1 MRETVSGSYKQKG
14 LILEKLK
21 VLRELMRSG
30 LGLENSKE
38 SRPLSEP
45 LPILAP
51 CLIRSGFKVL
61 ESEWLSTGS
70 STHFREWQGMG
81 GTRIRLLLASII
93 VDGYTTVMDIL
104 PQVEGYFLTRKDN
117 EHLITKKLHLST
129 AHLNGW
135 LWSSHQTISQCQF
148 QNSESL

>member
-14 LILEKLK
+14 LTLEELK

-45 LPILAP
+45 LPIPAP

-61 ESEWLSTGS
+61 ESEWLSTRS
-70 STHFREWQGMG
+70 SAHFLEWQGMG
-81 GTRIRLLLASII
+81 GTGIWLLSASII
-93 VDGYTTVMDIL
+93 VDVAEGTVNHLCSRPHTHRWKDI
-104 PQVEGYFLTRKDN
+104 
-117 EHLITKKLHLST
+117 
-129 AHLNGW
+129 
-135 LWSSHQTISQCQF
+135 SSQGKIM
-148 QNSESL
+148 NI

>member
-14 LILEKLK
+14 LVLGELK

-70 STHFREWQGMG
+70 SAHFLEWQGMG

-93 VDGYTTVMDIL
+93 VDVVEVTVNHLCSRPNTHRWKDI
-104 PQVEGYFLTRKDN
+104 
-117 EHLITKKLHLST
+117 
-129 AHLNGW
+129 
-135 LWSSHQTISQCQF
+135 SSQGKVMNI
-148 QNSESL
+148 